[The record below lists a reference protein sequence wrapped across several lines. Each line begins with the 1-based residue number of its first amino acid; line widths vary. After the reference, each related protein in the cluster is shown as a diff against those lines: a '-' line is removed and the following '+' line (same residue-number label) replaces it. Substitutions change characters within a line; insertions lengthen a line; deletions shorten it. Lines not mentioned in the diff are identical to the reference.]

1 VQNSCAGE
9 GGEYHRLQTHGN
21 ARARPDANAR
31 IHGNSTLRSL
41 HVKTFAQRVAVVTGG
56 ASGLGKAM
64 AQRFAREGMKIVL
77 ADIEQSALDE
87 TADEFR
93 QVGTPVLALRADVSK
108 AADVEALA
116 EQAIKTFGGVHIL
129 CNNAGVAPGGVIWEV
144 SEKDWQWT
152 LGVNV
157 WGVIHGIRAFV
168 PRMIAQ
174 NVEGHVVNTASV
186 AGLLSLPGMGMYCAS
201 KHSVVTMS
209 ECLHHDLV
217 QAGAMIKTSV
227 LCPAYVPT
235 SIHDSERNRPADLR
249 DNRKKSEA
257 ELQHEERM
265 RHAVQSG
272 RISAEQV
279 ADLVF
284 AAIRDEKFYILPHG
298 KIKPSI
304 ETRMQ
309 DILLER
315 TPTNTLDRP
324 RV

>member
-1 VQNSCAGE
+1 M
-9 GGEYHRLQTHGN
+9 
-21 ARARPDANAR
+21 
-31 IHGNSTLRSL
+31 
-41 HVKTFAQRVAVVTGG
+41 KTFAHRVAVVTGG

-77 ADIEQSALDE
+77 ADIEQSALDK
-87 TADEFR
+87 TAAEFR
-93 QVGTPVLALRADVSK
+93 QAGTPVLTVRTDVSK
-108 AADVEALA
+108 ASDVETLA
-116 EQAIKTFGGVHIL
+116 EQAFKTFGGVHIL

-174 NVEGHVVNTASV
+174 DAEGHVVNTASV
-186 AGLLSLPGMGMYCAS
+186 AGLLSLPGMGMYCVS
-201 KHSVVTMS
+201 KHSVVTMT
-209 ECLHHDLV
+209 ECLHHDLA
-217 QAGAMIKTSV
+217 QAGARIRTSV

-235 SIHDSERNRPADLR
+235 SIHDSERNRPANLR
-249 DNRKKSEA
+249 DNREKSA
-257 ELQHEERM
+257 TELQHEERM

-284 AAIRDEKFYILPHG
+284 AAIRDEKFYVLPHQ
-298 KIKPSI
+298 KIKPAI

-315 TPTNTLDRP
+315 SPTNTLDRP
-324 RV
+324 TSPRPLRRE